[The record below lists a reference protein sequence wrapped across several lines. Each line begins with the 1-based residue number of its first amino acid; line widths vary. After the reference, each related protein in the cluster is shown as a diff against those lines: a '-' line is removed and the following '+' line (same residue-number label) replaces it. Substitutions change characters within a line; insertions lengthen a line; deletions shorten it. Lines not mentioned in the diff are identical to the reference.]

1 MAIARPLLKPSG
13 LSIKDESTN
22 RDTGFS
28 IVEIAISAALLI
40 ITAIGVSSI
49 FNRVTFSLRRSSAYD
64 AVASAISAD
73 LASIERLNNNYT
85 CKAGTCGVTTAPP
98 TKFDYAPD
106 SSNQTAMASFKDLCQ
121 SGNISAKLITLIDQI
136 PSLTTANS
144 TAAISINRTVKP
156 HPDNLNDTD
165 YPRHLYIVE
174 WKWKLPDSEKE
185 FKRMI
190 VLSPTVANWCP

>member
-1 MAIARPLLKPSG
+1 MASARPLLKQSR
-13 LSIKDESTN
+13 LSIKHKPANS
-22 RDTGFS
+22 DTGFS
-28 IVEIAISAALLI
+28 IVEIAVSAALLI

-49 FNRVTFSLRRSSAYD
+49 FNRVTFSLQRSSAND

-73 LASIERLNNNYT
+73 LASIERLNNNYI

-106 SSNQTAMASFKDLCQ
+106 SSNQAAIASFKDLCQ
-121 SGNISAKLITLIDQI
+121 SGNISANLITLINQD
-136 PSLTTANS
+136 PSVAIANS
-144 TAAISINRTVKP
+144 TAAISINRAAKP
-156 HPDNLNDTD
+156 HPDNLNDSD

-174 WKWKLPDSEKE
+174 WKWKFPNSEKE

-190 VLSPTVANWCP
+190 ILSPTVANWCP